1 MKISRVAIKIKRFA
15 LKLKNNTLRNFFTY
29 YKYSKCSEDRVATFI
44 RIWESFIFVWKIL
57 LEPSVSSSIDD
68 KKKKK
73 KKKELYS
80 QRMESQYF
88 NGKKYVFKA
97 CLLFINFFHR
107 VVSTSVRK
115 LSRKSWFLE
124 AAEYRFYNCF
134 ENFSNIFSFLHRS
147 CLLSSSSRWV
157 KSSPHRIPRKR
168 INISKTCLH
177 QFVEKL

>member
-1 MKISRVAIKIKRFA
+1 MFGRSRCNVHSNMRIIHICLEDFVRASILDRRQKEEEEEKRIVFS
-15 LKLKNNTLRNFFTY
+15 T
-29 YKYSKCSEDRVATFI
+29 
-44 RIWESFIFVWKIL
+44 
-57 LEPSVSSSIDD
+57 
-68 KKKKK
+68 
-73 KKKELYS
+73 
-80 QRMESQYF
+80 
-88 NGKKYVFKA
+88 NGKPIFQWKEIRFQSLPA
-97 CLLFINFFHR
+97 RLFINFFHR

-134 ENFSNIFSFLHRS
+134 ENFSNISFFSFHRS

>member
-1 MKISRVAIKIKRFA
+1 MFRRSRCNVHLCNSNMRIIHIC
-15 LKLKNNTLRNFFTY
+15 L
-29 YKYSKCSEDRVATFI
+29 ED
-44 RIWESFIFVWKIL
+44 FVRASIL
-57 LEPSVSSSIDD
+57 DRRQKEEEE
-68 KKKKK
+68 
-73 KKKELYS
+73 KKELYS

-97 CLLFINFFHR
+97 CLLEFLLISFIE
-107 VVSTSVRK
+107 SSPSVRK
-115 LSRKSWFLE
+115 LSRKPWFLE

-168 INISKTCLH
+168 INISKTSLH

>member
-1 MKISRVAIKIKRFA
+1 MFRRSRCNVHSNMRIVRIC
-15 LKLKNNTLRNFFTY
+15 L
-29 YKYSKCSEDRVATFI
+29 EDFI
-44 RIWESFIFVWKIL
+44 RAVCLVDRNS
-57 LEPSVSSSIDD
+57 D
-68 KKKKK
+68 KKK

-115 LSRKSWFLE
+115 LSRKPWFLE

-134 ENFSNIFSFLHRS
+134 ENFSNISFFSFLAFF
-147 CLLSSSSRWV
+147 LL
-157 KSSPHRIPRKR
+157 
-168 INISKTCLH
+168 LH
-177 QFVEKL
+177 DG

>member
-1 MKISRVAIKIKRFA
+1 MFGRSRCNVHSNMRIVHICLENFVRAVC
-15 LKLKNNTLRNFFTY
+15 LVLDRNG
-29 YKYSKCSEDRVATFI
+29 
-44 RIWESFIFVWKIL
+44 
-57 LEPSVSSSIDD
+57 D

-115 LSRKSWFLE
+115 LSRKPWFLE

-157 KSSPHRIPRKR
+157 KSSPRRIPRKR

>member
-97 CLLFINFFHR
+97 CLLDFLLISFIESSPR
-107 VVSTSVRK
+107 V
-115 LSRKSWFLE
+115 
-124 AAEYRFYNCF
+124 F
-134 ENFSNIFSFLHRS
+134 ENFRGNRGFSRQRNIDFTTVSKTFPTSPFFPFLPSFFFFTMGKIFS
-147 CLLSSSSRWV
+147 LSNTS
-157 KSSPHRIPRKR
+157 
-168 INISKTCLH
+168 
-177 QFVEKL
+177 

>member
-1 MKISRVAIKIKRFA
+1 MFRRSRCNVHSNMRIIHICLEDFVRAVC
-15 LKLKNNTLRNFFTY
+15 LVLDRNG
-29 YKYSKCSEDRVATFI
+29 
-44 RIWESFIFVWKIL
+44 
-57 LEPSVSSSIDD
+57 D

-134 ENFSNIFSFLHRS
+134 ENFSNISFFSFHRS
-147 CLLSSSSRWV
+147 CFLSSSSRWV
-157 KSSPHRIPRKR
+157 KSSPRRIPRKR

>member
-1 MKISRVAIKIKRFA
+1 MFGRSRCNVHSNMRIIHICLEDFVRAVC
-15 LKLKNNTLRNFFTY
+15 LVLDRNG
-29 YKYSKCSEDRVATFI
+29 
-44 RIWESFIFVWKIL
+44 
-57 LEPSVSSSIDD
+57 D

-157 KSSPHRIPRKR
+157 KSSPCRIPRKR

-177 QFVEKL
+177 QFIEKL

>member
-1 MKISRVAIKIKRFA
+1 MFRRSRCNVHLCNSNMRIIHICLEDFVRASILDRRQKEEEEEKRIVFS
-15 LKLKNNTLRNFFTY
+15 T
-29 YKYSKCSEDRVATFI
+29 
-44 RIWESFIFVWKIL
+44 
-57 LEPSVSSSIDD
+57 
-68 KKKKK
+68 
-73 KKKELYS
+73 
-80 QRMESQYF
+80 
-88 NGKKYVFKA
+88 NGKPIFQWKEIRFQSLPA
-97 CLLFINFFHR
+97 RLFINFFHR

-157 KSSPHRIPRKR
+157 KSSPRRIPRKR